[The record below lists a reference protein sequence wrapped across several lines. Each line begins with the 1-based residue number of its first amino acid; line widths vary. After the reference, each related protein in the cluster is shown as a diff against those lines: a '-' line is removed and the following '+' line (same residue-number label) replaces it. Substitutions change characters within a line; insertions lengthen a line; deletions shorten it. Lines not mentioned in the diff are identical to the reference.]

1 MAIVGLEGVRI
12 RGPHGFYPEEEVV
25 GNEFLIDVFVS
36 TNTKRAAL
44 TDDLGNTVNY
54 ETLYLMVQSEMRK
67 SSQLIETLADRIVMR
82 IEEYYENNID
92 GVRIVLR
99 KLDPPLGGEVRAA
112 YLEMGTG
119 TFRANPQKLTFR

>member
-12 RGPHGFYPEEEVV
+12 RGPHGFYPEEEVL

-44 TDDLGNTVNY
+44 TDDLGKTVNY

-82 IEEYYENNID
+82 IEEYYEHNID
-92 GVRIVLR
+92 GVRIILR
-99 KLDPPLGGEVRAA
+99 KLNPPLGGEVKAA
-112 YLEMGTG
+112 YMEIGTG
-119 TFRANPQKLTFR
+119 TFRSKPQKLTFR